1 MATEKEYAV
10 KVRALLLLKAIV
22 ENPFFIPVMKLKNC

>member
-1 MATEKEYAV
+1 MASEKEYAV

-22 ENPFFIPVMKLKNC
+22 ENPFLYPQ